1 MTRAFNRFV
10 ACIAPDLTA
19 AQGISPVFTAL
30 SVLFGGYMITRVS
43 PLSLSLLSLCAHKTN
58 ASVSSLPLHAD
69 SNPRLVDLGV
79 LDEPGCTSPPL

>member
-43 PLSLSLLSLCAHKTN
+43 PLSLSLLSL
-58 ASVSSLPLHAD
+58 
-69 SNPRLVDLGV
+69 RLQD
-79 LDEPGCTSPPL
+79 